1 MIAAYFDSSAILKL
15 SKEEPESL
23 ALVDYLQDATMEAS
37 TSVLAEVEVVRN
49 LRRHQLDD
57 EHAVTGFYLMAIDDD
72 VRRRAVE
79 VGGRMLRSLDAIHI
93 ATALAVGD
101 RDLHF
106 VTYDDRQADA
116 ARQAGLK
123 VVQPGRPPSPGFG
136 EAG

>member
-1 MIAAYFDSSAILKL
+1 MTRAYLDSSAIIKL

-23 ALVDYLQDATMEAS
+23 ALVDYLQDASVQVS

-57 EHAVTGFYLMAIDDD
+57 EHAITGFYLMAVDND
-72 VRRRAVE
+72 VRQKAVA
-79 VGGRMLRSLDAIHI
+79 VGGGRLRSLDAIHI

-101 RDLHF
+101 RDLQF

-123 VVQPGRPPSPGFG
+123 VVQPGRRP
-136 EAG
+136 